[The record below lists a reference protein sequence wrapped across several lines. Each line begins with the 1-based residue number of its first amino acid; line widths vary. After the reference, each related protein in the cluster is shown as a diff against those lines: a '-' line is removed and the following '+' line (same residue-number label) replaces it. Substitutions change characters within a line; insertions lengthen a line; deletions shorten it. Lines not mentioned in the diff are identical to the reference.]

1 MRKNGTGRRPSP
13 GRERRTTLDEEGR
26 RPLYSGAWNVGFFIR
41 TINRRARDQI
51 KELLAERNVNI
62 GMWPYLWALYHQ
74 DGISQVVLGR
84 SVKAVGPS
92 VVSAVNQ
99 LERAGLARR
108 VRSESDLRVAHVYL
122 TEKAHALRPAI
133 EQCVSE
139 VNERALQ
146 FLRKEEIDQLISAL
160 EKIKIGL
167 EEDM

>member
-26 RPLYSGAWNVGFFIR
+26 RALYSGAWNVGFFIR

-84 SVKAVGPS
+84 SVK
-92 VVSAVNQ
+92 
-99 LERAGLARR
+99 GLRGHFYINTR
-108 VRSESDLRVAHVYL
+108 
-122 TEKAHALRPAI
+122 
-133 EQCVSE
+133 
-139 VNERALQ
+139 
-146 FLRKEEIDQLISAL
+146 
-160 EKIKIGL
+160 
-167 EEDM
+167 